1 MFDAP
6 NGPSPRLD
14 GERIDVLLVDDNEE
28 WAELTAGRIERAA
41 EDMDVTVVG
50 SANEAMVALQD
61 DADLDCLVVDYMM
74 PRVTGLQLLERVR
87 EEYPQLPYLLTTS
100 EGSEDIAARAIE
112 AGVTDY
118 IVKEPASDQTTPFV
132 SRIRSA
138 VEQYRLRE
146 LVEESETRYRT
157 VIEQSRDALVILQQ
171 GRVEFANQRLAEIA
185 GLDPETVV
193 GSDLIERA
201 IHPADRDRVRAFLED
216 WYGDRDQQALHAARI
231 VQPDGTVRQ
240 CECIGTQ
247 ITHDGD
253 RAILVSLRDVTERR
267 RRERELQW
275 ERKLIRTV
283 QEAVVTSRTR
293 GVVEQAV
300 TEQLC
305 QYGYSLA
312 WIGELYE
319 SELVPSTV
327 EGDEGYVED
336 LDRSLDSGDAE
347 SEPSLWAARTGEPQ
361 FVQDLTELFATD
373 WREAALAAG
382 YRGGASLPLVYNDV
396 TYGFLTVYHDQ
407 PDRLDVTERRLLTQ
421 LADTVAFALHGLE
434 TDQALTANRTVSA
447 TLQIADEAYY
457 LVDLARDATFL
468 NCEEVRVRGTVPHE
482 DDSHIQYLTVDGDAV
497 ASVRESLRTHP
508 DVVDVVTIDEDESA
522 AFQIHATGPIPEA
535 SLASQGVVVHSTT
548 VDSNGATV
556 TIELPDRESIRS
568 TVEGLAGTFEHVSA
582 LAVTDREQTGTG
594 WPIVGL
600 DIADLTDKQ
609 AQALQ
614 AAYYHGYFQQ
624 PRGNT
629 ATAIADSLDVSH
641 ATFLQHLHRAQ
652 QKVFQQLLSDRH

>member
-6 NGPSPRLD
+6 NGPPPRLD

-41 EDMDVTVVG
+41 EDMGVTVVG